1 MSAIPIEDL
10 ERKVAEFTAARE
22 VQVKAPGHQFNAEA
36 IEALS
41 QLEKESQDILQKYHA
56 AMRSMEVRLEVLNAD
71 LKLKKNRNPIH
82 HIESRLKSAAS
93 IYEKLG
99 RYGVDT
105 TLEDMESYIMDIA
118 GLRVIVS
125 YVEDAYTL
133 LEYLKAQGD
142 LTIVNIKDYIAKPKE
157 NGYRSLHLIV
167 KIPVYFM
174 EARQDVPVEIQIR
187 SIAMDFWASL
197 EHDMKYKRHVKI
209 DGIDPRKEL
218 LACSKIIESVENRMQ
233 VMAHALDAAAAG
245 DSSAVLNHPY
255 PIPGSSPKSAR

>member
-1 MSAIPIEDL
+1 MGAIPIEDL
-10 ERKVAEFTAARE
+10 ERKVAEYTAARE
-22 VQVKAPGHQFNAEA
+22 VQVKAPGHHFSAEA
-36 IEALS
+36 IETLS
-41 QLEKESQDILQKYHA
+41 ELERESQDILQKYHA
-56 AMRSMEVRLEVLNAD
+56 AMRSMEVRLEILNAD

-82 HIESRLKSAAS
+82 HIESRLKTAAS

-105 TLEDMESYIMDIA
+105 TLEDMEAYIMDIA

-142 LTIVNIKDYIAKPKE
+142 LTIVTIKDYIATPKK

-174 EARQDVPVEIQIR
+174 DQRHDVPVEIQIR

-197 EHDMKYKRHVKI
+197 EHDMKYKRHI
-209 DGIDPRKEL
+209 RIEGIDPAQEL

-233 VMAHALDAAAAG
+233 VMAHALDIAAG
-245 DSSAVLNHPY
+245 DESAVVNYPY
-255 PIPGSSPKSAR
+255 PIPGSQPKSAR